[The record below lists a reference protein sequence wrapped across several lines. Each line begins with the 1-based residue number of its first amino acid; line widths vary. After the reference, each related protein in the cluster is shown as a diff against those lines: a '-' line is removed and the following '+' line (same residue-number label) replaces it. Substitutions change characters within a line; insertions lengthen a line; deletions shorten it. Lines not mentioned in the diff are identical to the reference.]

1 MNSDLFVG
9 ALVAFIIVMTMLA
22 IELGNWI
29 IIPGRVVLHP

>member
-9 ALVAFIIVMTMLA
+9 ALVAFIIVMTVLA

-29 IIPGRVVLHP
+29 LLPGSIVLR